1 MITKEAYCEE
11 HNLNYEGIYLI
22 HNDISILTS
31 RCDLCEEEFNIE
43 RKKDED
49 QEIKLKNDEN
59 ALKLLNT
66 FEKSNIPLRY
76 REKDF
81 DNYVCDNDE
90 NKLNALKLIKNN
102 QVIGLGS
109 GRAATSLVKSL
120 AKLIKLKNYNIKG
133 IPTSLQIKLVAEKAG
148 IELIQSDQV
157 NHIDIVFDGAD
168 QIDSEKYVIK
178 GGGGA
183 LLRENI
189 LFSLANKVVVM
200 ADKTKFV
207 KNFTR
212 TVPIEIH
219 PLARNTIINSIKK
232 LGGESKIRSLDRGY
246 PFFTENGNIILDCD
260 FGTIKNPKT
269 LTQKIKLIPGV
280 LESGIFLR
288 KPDIIYKAK
297 TNGKFEII

>member
-1 MITKEAYCEE
+1 MSYDDAMEA
-11 HNLNYEGIYLI
+11 LSS
-22 HNDISILTS
+22 D
-31 RCDLCEEEFNIE
+31 
-43 RKKDED
+43 
-49 QEIKLKNDEN
+49 
-59 ALKLLNT
+59 
-66 FEKSNIPLRY
+66 
-76 REKDF
+76 
-81 DNYVCDNDE
+81 
-90 NKLNALKLIKNN
+90 ALKLIKNN

-109 GRAATSLVKSL
+109 GRAATLLVKSL

-219 PLARNTIINSIKK
+219 PLARIAIINSIKK

>member
-1 MITKEAYCEE
+1 MEA
-11 HNLNYEGIYLI
+11 LSS
-22 HNDISILTS
+22 D
-31 RCDLCEEEFNIE
+31 
-43 RKKDED
+43 
-49 QEIKLKNDEN
+49 
-59 ALKLLNT
+59 
-66 FEKSNIPLRY
+66 
-76 REKDF
+76 
-81 DNYVCDNDE
+81 
-90 NKLNALKLIKNN
+90 ALKLIKNN

-246 PFFTENGNIILDCD
+246 PFFTENGNIILDCN